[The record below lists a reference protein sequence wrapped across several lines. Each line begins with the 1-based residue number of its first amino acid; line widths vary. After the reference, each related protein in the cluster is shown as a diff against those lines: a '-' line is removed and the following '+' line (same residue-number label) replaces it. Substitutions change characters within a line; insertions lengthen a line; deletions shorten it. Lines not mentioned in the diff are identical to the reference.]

1 MAVRGFPSRK
11 EDPLIQQLLERARQE
26 YAQSSAI
33 GSPSMYKAAAG
44 GGIGPVASVLA
55 AQILG
60 GVRSGTA
67 QRQAQEI
74 ANRQKKALSTAAD
87 LSNLGY
93 TDTSQGRVFVD
104 NDGRLMRVGD
114 IPGQENNIGDLTSDV
129 LKNAKYK
136 INENQ
141 MEEVNKFIEES
152 QGPLNEIARIANQEQ
167 SPEIIGQEDDIS
179 IIEPETTQS
188 SIDPNIPKIP
198 PIGLEPTTVTE
209 GKKPSMLSRV
219 LTGAGDTTKTYRTVG
234 DYITDAGYDR
244 MEYDLFQDQLKQKT
258 APKYDKINTFDIWDE
273 NNQKINV
280 TRFLKTENGITTP
293 VLLNNLTGE
302 IITDTKGYSF
312 KEPTTYTYGKPTTNA
327 NVVYTKND
335 KPVSETDVLVQVE
348 YAPDGKMTGYGYYK
362 GERVKIKPIEKEK
375 VTQVKPSDFELANFE
390 KGERQDFQKAKIY
403 TAFKDIN
410 MQSKKIAEVNNLRN
424 MQDMNP
430 EKYKKEALKLIEG
443 EENKKNFL
451 KAIEDNS
458 VLSIDGIADWA
469 SIFIFNKI
477 LDEQSVVRDPE
488 VQATAKSS
496 GAISQFLTYIKS
508 VTDGDKIDDKAR
520 RAILVVSRALQKQYE
535 DEYKNHIIN
544 YADTIKNWKT
554 NYNNL
559 NKLTY
564 TNILGKNNMQLIDP
578 EAVFYKWK

>member
-1 MAVRGFPSRK
+1 MAVIRRGGFPRRQ

-44 GGIGPVASVLA
+44 GGFGPVATVLA

-67 QRQAQEI
+67 QRQAREI
-74 ANRQKKALSTAAD
+74 ADRQQKSLSTAAD

-104 NDGRLMRVGD
+104 NEGRLMRVGD
-114 IPGQENNIGDLTSDV
+114 IPGQENNIGDLTVDV

-141 MEEVNKFIEES
+141 MKQVNNFIEES
-152 QGPLNEIARIANQEQ
+152 QNPLNEIARIANQEQ

-188 SIDPNIPKIP
+188 SVDPNIPKIP
-198 PIGLEPTTVTE
+198 PIGLEPTTVIE
-209 GKKPSMLSRV
+209 GEKPSMLSRV
-219 LTGAGDTTKTYRTVG
+219 LTGAGDTTKTYRTLG
-234 DYITDAGYDR
+234 DYITDAGYDLL
-244 MEYDLFQDQLKQKT
+244 EYDLFQDQLKQKT
-258 APKYDKINTFDIWDE
+258 APKYDKINTFYIWDE

-280 TRFLKTENGITTP
+280 TRF
-293 VLLNNLTGE
+293 LLNNLTGE

-327 NVVYTKND
+327 NVVYTQNGQ
-335 KPVSETDVLVQVE
+335 PVSETDVLVQVE

-390 KGERQDFQKAKIY
+390 KSERQDFQKAKIY

-410 MQSKKIAEVNNLRN
+410 MQSKKISEVNNLRN

-508 VTDGDKIDDKAR
+508 VADGDKIDAKAR

-535 DEYKNHIIN
+535 DDYKNHIIS
-544 YADTIKNWKT
+544 YADTIQNWKT
-554 NYNNL
+554 NYDNL
-559 NKLTY
+559 DKLSY
-564 TNILGKNNMQLIDP
+564 ISILGKNNMQLIDP
-578 EAVFYKWK
+578 EAAIYKWK

>member
-1 MAVRGFPSRK
+1 MFAY
-11 EDPLIQQLLERARQE
+11 L
-26 YAQSSAI
+26 
-33 GSPSMYKAAAG
+33 
-44 GGIGPVASVLA
+44 
-55 AQILG
+55 
-60 GVRSGTA
+60 
-67 QRQAQEI
+67 QA
-74 ANRQKKALSTAAD
+74 
-87 LSNLGY
+87 
-93 TDTSQGRVFVD
+93 
-104 NDGRLMRVGD
+104 
-114 IPGQENNIGDLTSDV
+114 
-129 LKNAKYK
+129 
-136 INENQ
+136 
-141 MEEVNKFIEES
+141 EE
-152 QGPLNEIARIANQEQ
+152 
-167 SPEIIGQEDDIS
+167 
-179 IIEPETTQS
+179 
-188 SIDPNIPKIP
+188 
-198 PIGLEPTTVTE
+198 
-209 GKKPSMLSRV
+209 
-219 LTGAGDTTKTYRTVG
+219 
-234 DYITDAGYDR
+234 
-244 MEYDLFQDQLKQKT
+244 QKT

-273 NNQKINV
+273 NNQRINV
-280 TRFLKTENGITTP
+280 TRFLKTENGVTTP
-293 VLLNNLTGE
+293 ALLNNLTGE

-327 NVVYTKND
+327 NVVYTQNGQ
-335 KPVSETDVLVQVE
+335 PVSETDVLVQVE

-390 KGERQDFQKAKIY
+390 KSERQDFQKAKIY

-535 DEYKNHIIN
+535 NDYKNHIIS
-544 YADTIKNWKT
+544 YADTIQNWKT
-554 NYNNL
+554 NYDNL
-559 NKLTY
+559 GKLSY
-564 TNILGKNNMQLIDP
+564 ISILGKNNMQLIDP
-578 EAVFYKWK
+578 EAALYKWK